1 MDTTLN
7 STLYSQDG
15 GGDGLTVLLT
25 ITLTM
30 LAICIVP
37 AFEEE

>member
-7 STLYSQDG
+7 STLYSQE
-15 GGDGLTVLLT
+15 GGDGITVLLT

-37 AFEEE
+37 AFDEE